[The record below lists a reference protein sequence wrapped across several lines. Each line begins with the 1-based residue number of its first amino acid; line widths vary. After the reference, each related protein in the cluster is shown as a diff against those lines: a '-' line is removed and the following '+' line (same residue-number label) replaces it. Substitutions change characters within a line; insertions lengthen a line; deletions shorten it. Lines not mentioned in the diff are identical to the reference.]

1 MNILIQPWKGLKP
14 QDKVIYIRWLLLANG
29 QGYNQCSIALL
40 AEKLMMKASMV
51 RASVTR
57 LCLNEYVARSKEGG
71 RYVIAQPEI
80 GDKNLELSEAKK
92 SYIKQLLGEGEDLC
106 CVRAENI
113 SKRLLKAVLV
123 ALSDDIGVI
132 NMISFA
138 QLVRITGMT
147 EQRLRRYRDELINSG
162 FILKFIS
169 GCNAPTLYKKA
180 CSICIIDPKG
190 FGSGKIYVRDYLTQD
205 CFSYN
210 PLHAIK
216 NGIKAWVFGVE
227 PQRRGEVA
235 RHNIDARLYHMFDE
249 LISQKIRNTLGK
261 DYKITKR
268 KFSVLTDDPKLNR
281 EIAKSLRD
289 HVNEY
294 SIPICN
300 IIPTLIPEA
309 SESQELDI
317 YCFQRKQSMIILL
330 NLPLKVRGRLVLSH
344 SEEKLI
350 EFESNDLKVDIQGF
364 VPRFLALLRNSMELN
379 QETTI

>member
-1 MNILIQPWKGLKP
+1 MVMNILIQPWKGLKP

-364 VPRFLALLRNSMELN
+364 VPRFLDS
-379 QETTI
+379 

>member
-1 MNILIQPWKGLKP
+1 MVMNILIQPWKGLKP

-29 QGYNQCSIALL
+29 QGYSQCSIALL

-57 LCLNEYVARSKEGG
+57 LCLNEYVTRSKEGG

-80 GDKNLELSEAKK
+80 GDKNRELSEAKK
-92 SYIKQLLGEGEDLC
+92 SYIKQLLGEGEDLYG
-106 CVRAENI
+106 VRAESI
-113 SKRLLKAVLV
+113 SKRLLKSVLV
-123 ALSDDIGVI
+123 ALSDDIGVV
-132 NMISFA
+132 NMISFS
-138 QLVRITGMT
+138 QLSSVTGMT
-147 EQRLRRYRDELINSG
+147 VQRLRRYRDELIDSG
-162 FILKFIS
+162 FILKFIN

-180 CSICIIDPKG
+180 YSIFIIDPEG
-190 FGSGKIYVRDYLTQD
+190 FGGGKVYVRDYLTQD
-205 CFSYN
+205 CFSYD
-210 PLHAIK
+210 PLSAIHK
-216 NGIKAWVFGVE
+216 GVKAWIWGVDHK
-227 PQRRGEVA
+227 RRGEVS
-235 RHNIDARLYHMFDE
+235 RHNSDIRLYHMFDE
-249 LISQKIRNTLGK
+249 LISRKVRGILEQNYQIREREFN
-261 DYKITKR
+261 
-268 KFSVLTDDPKLNR
+268 VLTDDPKLNR
-281 EIAKSLRD
+281 EIAKSLRG

-300 IIPTLIPEA
+300 IIPTLIPEG

-364 VPRFLALLRNSMELN
+364 VPRFLDS
-379 QETTI
+379 